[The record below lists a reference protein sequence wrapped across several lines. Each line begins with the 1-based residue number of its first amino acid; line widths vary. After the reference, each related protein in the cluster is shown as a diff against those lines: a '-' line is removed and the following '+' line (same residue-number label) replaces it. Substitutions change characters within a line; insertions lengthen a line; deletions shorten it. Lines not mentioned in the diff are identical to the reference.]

1 MGKIQCHT
9 TLLASSSLDAD
20 PRIVRQCRTTS
31 TYGTLL
37 AEPGAHKD
45 TKGLSNYSGISE
57 DLLVLFFTKRVLN
70 PLVVKDRLLW
80 AGSKK
85 ASPEWKAASFK
96 LDNRSGIV

>member
-1 MGKIQCHT
+1 ME
-9 TLLASSSLDAD
+9 
-20 PRIVRQCRTTS
+20 RVRDCT
-31 TYGTLL
+31 G
-37 AEPGAHKD
+37 
-45 TKGLSNYSGISE
+45 SGP
-57 DLLVLFFTKRVLN
+57 LVLFFTKRVLN